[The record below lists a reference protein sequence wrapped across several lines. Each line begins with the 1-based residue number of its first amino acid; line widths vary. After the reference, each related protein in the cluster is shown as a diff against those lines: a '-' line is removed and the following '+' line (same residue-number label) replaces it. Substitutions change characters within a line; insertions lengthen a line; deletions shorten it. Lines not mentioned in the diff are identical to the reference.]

1 MHSPRVLLCLGREF
15 PIFKTLL
22 LVRQPGNGTLQVV
35 IFVGD
40 LRMHIVYFLIE
51 RALYCLNFLIS
62 LNIQHL
68 LFLHK
73 GTYYL
78 A

>member
-15 PIFKTLL
+15 PFFRTLL

-40 LRMHIVYFLIE
+40 LRMHVV
-51 RALYCLNFLIS
+51 
-62 LNIQHL
+62 
-68 LFLHK
+68 
-73 GTYYL
+73 
-78 A
+78 